1 MNFKKWAFFW
11 LFFLVSLHF
20 AQAQTIKRAGV
31 FPENKAML
39 TQAEKTMLEEVNTCR
54 TDPKR
59 YSLLLAD
66 YLKELEKGT
75 PTPKTRNISIS
86 TTIKNGVK
94 VTRRDTTW
102 TGGGLD
108 KKMIDKDYQAA
119 GRECVAQLQKTKP
132 LTALKNIE
140 CLYNAAKT
148 QGQYCKKVNK
158 LGHTGANGKGPEYR
172 LPNACGVMPN
182 GSENLGGGAAT
193 IRIALFNL
201 LVDARVSDRGHRK
214 NILNPDAVYIGVY
227 AIGIVNSMDNC
238 FIQTFGW

>member
-1 MNFKKWAFFW
+1 MNFKKTALFG
-11 LFFLVSLHF
+11 LFFIGSLYLV
-20 AQAQTIKRAGV
+20 QAQTVKKAAV

-39 TQAEKTMLEEVNTCR
+39 TQREKTMLEEVNACR
-54 TDPKR
+54 TAPKR
-59 YSLLLAD
+59 YALLLAD

-75 PTPKTRNISIS
+75 SLPKTRNISIS

-94 VTRRDTTW
+94 TTRRDTTW
-102 TGGGLD
+102 TGGGID
-108 KKMIDKDYQAA
+108 KKNVDKEYQAA
-119 GRECVAQLQKTKP
+119 GRECVAQLQKIKP
-132 LTALKNIE
+132 LVALKHLE

-172 LPNACGVMPN
+172 LPNACGAMPN

-201 LVDARVSDRGHRK
+201 LVDARVADRGHRK
-214 NILNPDAVYIGVY
+214 NLLNPDAVYIGIY
-227 AIGIVNSMDNC
+227 DIGMVNSMDNC